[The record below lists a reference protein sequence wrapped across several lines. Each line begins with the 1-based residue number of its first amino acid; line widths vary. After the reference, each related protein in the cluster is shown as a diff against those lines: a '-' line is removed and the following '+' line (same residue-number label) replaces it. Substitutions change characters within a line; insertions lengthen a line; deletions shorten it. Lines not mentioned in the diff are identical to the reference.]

1 MRCDR
6 NAAFP
11 FPMKQGI
18 GPSSRDEEGKKGA
31 LLDLWQ
37 GPWCSSRVEMGILG
51 KFLSC
56 LKGGKDPFEAQEG
69 RCDFSRDAQQKRAS
83 SAVEG
88 RISWFF
94 SSCGRKFGVPLEL
107 RCGPQGPDL
116 VASVK
121 PVSMRVARVSQNSSL
136 IGAGSYVYIWS

>member
-1 MRCDR
+1 
-6 NAAFP
+6 
-11 FPMKQGI
+11 
-18 GPSSRDEEGKKGA
+18 
-31 LLDLWQ
+31 
-37 GPWCSSRVEMGILG
+37 MGISG

-56 LKGGKDPFEAQEG
+56 LKGDKDPFKAQEG

-83 SAVEG
+83 SAVQG

-94 SSCGRKFGVPLEL
+94 SSCSRKFGVPLEL
-107 RCGPQGPDL
+107 QCGPQGPDL

>member
-1 MRCDR
+1 
-6 NAAFP
+6 
-11 FPMKQGI
+11 MKQGI

-37 GPWCSSRVEMGILG
+37 DPWCSSRVEMGISG

-56 LKGGKDPFEAQEG
+56 LKGDKDPFEAQEG